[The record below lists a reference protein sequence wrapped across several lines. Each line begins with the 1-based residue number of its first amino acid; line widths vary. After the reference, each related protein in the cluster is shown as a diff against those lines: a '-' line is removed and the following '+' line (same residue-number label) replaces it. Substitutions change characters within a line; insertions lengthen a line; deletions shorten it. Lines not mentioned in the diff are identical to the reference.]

1 MKISCQS
8 CQAKYTIADEKVLG
22 KIVKIRCKKCSATIV
37 INGNEAPSASAGPAV
52 YDYTAQGSAEQ
63 WTVNVADG
71 DQRTMTSVE
80 LIDGYKA
87 GVVTDETFCW
97 KDGMSD
103 WLPLR
108 EIEVLYAMCAAG
120 NHPSLAPDAQSH
132 HDAQDEQPTRIQ
144 ESNLGSLFGGGDP
157 APAPAAHMPEPSP
170 NGFGAGMFGGA
181 AAAPA
186 PTAAAAAAARRAGGR
201 GAPGTDLFGGAAHAG
216 GEDDVMTSVQ
226 PGAPQAHGP
235 GGDKMTGERN
245 ENSVL
250 FSLSA
255 LTNTAPGKGAHS
267 EPPPAMGEASGL
279 IDIRALS
286 AGMAPA
292 SQRSNKVDDIMNLA
306 GGGAFTPSLTAPV
319 LAASAFE
326 APDYAAAAAAG
337 NAEAQASGGN
347 KTLLFAIIGGAVVV
361 VLALVVV
368 FFVILKSPDDPT
380 AKTTPSSTTSAVA
393 TTTATTATVT
403 ATATTTTPV
412 ATSAAPPDTAPTT
425 TTTASAPPS
434 ATTTATAT
442 VTTTATTKP
451 TATTTTTV
459 TAPATTTAPPS
470 SDQPPFNLDA
480 AKSSLKAVAGGVGGC
495 AKPGGPTGSG
505 TVLVQ
510 FRGNGS
516 VQTAQVQGSPFAGT
530 PVGACVAGRFFGARV
545 PAFSGS
551 APPLTK
557 SFTIN

>member
-37 INGNEAPSASAGPAV
+37 INGNEAPSAAAGPAV

-80 LIDGYKA
+80 LIDAYKS

-108 EIEVLYAMCAAG
+108 EIEVLHAMCAAG
-120 NHPSLAPDAQSH
+120 HHPSIAPDAPSH

-144 ESNLGSLFGGGDP
+144 ESNLGSLFGGSEP
-157 APAPAAHMPEPSP
+157 APVAAMPEPSP
-170 NGFGAGMFGGA
+170 NGYGAGMFGGA
-181 AAAPA
+181 AAAAVAA

-216 GEDDVMTSVQ
+216 GEDDVMTSVGA
-226 PGAPQAHGP
+226 GAPHAHGP

-255 LTNTAPGKGAHS
+255 LTNTAPGKSAHS

-286 AGMAPA
+286 AGMASVP
-292 SQRSNKVDDIMNLA
+292 QRSNKVDDIMNLA

-326 APDYAAAAAAG
+326 APDYAAAAAG

-347 KTLLFAIIGGAVVV
+347 KTLLFAIIGGAIVV

-368 FFVILKSPDDPT
+368 FFVILKSPDEPT
-380 AKTTPSSTTSAVA
+380 AKTTPSSTASANA
-393 TTTATTATVT
+393 TTTTTVT
-403 ATATTTTPV
+403 ATTPVTTTPV
-412 ATSAAPPDTAPTT
+412 ATTAAPPDTAPTASA
-425 TTTASAPPS
+425 TASAPPS

-442 VTTTATTKP
+442 VTTTASTKP
-451 TATTTTTV
+451 TATTTTTATV
-459 TAPATTTAPPS
+459 TAPATTTAPA
-470 SDQPPFNLDA
+470 SDAPPFNIEA
-480 AKSSLKAVAGGVGGC
+480 AKVSLKSVAGGVAGC

-510 FRGNGS
+510 FRMNGS
-516 VQTAQVQGSPFAGT
+516 VQTAQVQGAPFAGT

-545 PAFSGS
+545 PPFSGS